1 MKNKSYHKFVFDENK
16 RKYVG
21 NFDDMYQ
28 FEKTDPWQCSDL
40 SNSVKKIHSAIL
52 NTYNFNTILDYG
64 CGKGVFTH
72 TLKKENN
79 KVYGVDISENAIQ
92 KAKLAYEDI
101 VNFSTVSEKHWNKRS
116 YDLVVCLEVLSYVK
130 EYKKLL
136 QNFAIKG
143 KFLYLSLYIP
153 KKPIGF
159 VKNFDELIN
168 YLKMFYTINIKVI
181 FNDQSIF
188 IFAKSKKYKKITK

>member
-16 RKYVG
+16 RKYIG

-92 KAKLAYEDI
+92 KAKLAYADK

-159 VKNFDELIN
+159 VKNVDELIN
-168 YLKMFYTINIKVI
+168 YLKMFYSINIKVI
-181 FNDQSIF
+181 YNDQSIF
-188 IFAKSKKYKKITK
+188 IFAKSKKYKSITK

>member
-1 MKNKSYHKFVFDENK
+1 VKNKSYHKFVFDENK
-16 RKYVG
+16 RKYIG

-92 KAKLAYEDI
+92 KAKLAYADK

-159 VKNFDELIN
+159 VKNVDGLIN
-168 YLKMFYTINIKVI
+168 YLKMFYSIKIKVI
-181 FNDQSIF
+181 YNDQSIF
-188 IFAKSKKYKKITK
+188 IFAKSKKYKSIRK